1 MNVIS
6 HNDFLESYTWD
17 PAAAP
22 GRMEAILEEIRDE
35 HILVDAQPADQGDI
49 SAIHAPGHI
58 QDVRHEGLY
67 EIAALAAGA
76 TIQAA
81 TIALREP
88 CFALVRPP
96 GHHASAEHAWGFCFF
111 NNMAIALDNLK
122 RSGRIKAAYVLDFD
136 LHYGDGTVNTLK
148 PRGYVDIH
156 NPQGRDRES
165 YLEDVARDLAAARG
179 DIIGVSAGF
188 DNHRED
194 WGGLLLTE
202 DYETLGKMVREASQ
216 RLGCG
221 CFAVLE
227 GGYNHKVLGQAV
239 RAFLRG
245 LEGRQCQVPRA
256 S

>member
-1 MNVIS
+1 MRVFTHEN
-6 HNDFLESYTWD
+6 FLECYTWD

-22 GRMEAILEEIRDE
+22 GRIEAILDEIRHE
-35 HILVDAQPADQGDI
+35 HTLEDAQPAEAGDI
-49 SAIHAPGHI
+49 GAIHTSGHI
-58 QDVRHEGLY
+58 QDIRNEGLY
-67 EIAALAAGA
+67 DIAALAAGA

-81 TIALREP
+81 TLGLQEP

-111 NNMAIALDNLK
+111 NNVAVALDHLK
-122 RSGRIKAAYVLDFD
+122 RAGKIKSAYVLDFD
-136 LHYGDGTVNTLK
+136 LHYGDGTVNILAPK
-148 PRGYVDIH
+148 GYVEIH
-156 NPQGRDRES
+156 NPQGSDRKL
-165 YLEDVARDLAAARG
+165 YLEGVSRNLAAAKV
-179 DIIGVSAGF
+179 DMIAVSAGF

-202 DYETLGKMVREASQ
+202 DYQTMGKMVRETSE

-227 GGYNHKVLGQAV
+227 GGYNHRVLGQAV

-245 LEGRQCQVPRA
+245 LEGKG
-256 S
+256 SD